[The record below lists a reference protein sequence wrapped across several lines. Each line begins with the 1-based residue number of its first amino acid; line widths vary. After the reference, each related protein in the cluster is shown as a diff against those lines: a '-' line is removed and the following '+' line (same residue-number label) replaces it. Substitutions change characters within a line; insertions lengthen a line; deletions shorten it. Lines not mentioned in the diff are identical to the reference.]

1 MKSLFVLIV
10 ATGFL
15 LTAPSTLHAAAD
27 SIMGGAESSPPPAA
41 SPASVGTPDD
51 KPSQIPAGAG
61 MGCEYGCDLYL
72 EDQTICINKQQY
84 KCVIRNWNITGKE
97 C

>member
-1 MKSLFVLIV
+1 MV
-10 ATGFL
+10 ATFFL
-15 LTAPSTLHAAAD
+15 LAAHPTLRAADDSIKDSATSSAPST
-27 SIMGGAESSPPPAA
+27 A
-41 SPASVGTPDD
+41 SPVSTSTPAD
-51 KPSQIPAGAG
+51 KPPQIPAGAG

-84 KCVIRNWNITGKE
+84 KCVIRNWSKTGKE